1 MTSRWLA
8 GPHQAEN
15 DDLEAMG
22 RFRTAPVPSH
32 PISCSKP
39 VTHPMRIGIKLS
51 QDAPIETY
59 RAIWRIAEEG
69 GFDHCWAMDH
79 LASIGPIGEVRPIF
93 DGWELLAAMAVATE
107 RVRLGL
113 LVTGITY
120 RNPALLA
127 KIATTVDH
135 LSEGRL
141 EFGIG
146 AAWAANEHEMYGISG
161 LDHRVGLLSEGL
173 QIVKML
179 WTQDRT
185 DFDGR
190 YYKMRNAAAEPK
202 PVQKPYPPIW
212 IGAGGPSTMRMTAR
226 HADVWNAVGGG
237 TLESTAETSRRLDE
251 ECAAIGRDPAEIRRS
266 VQLPAGTDPPEL
278 TDRLARFHEAGFTE
292 LVVMLSGGSMATPT
306 DPVRTAAQVAE
317 RVVPELRRLA

>member
-1 MTSRWLA
+1 M
-8 GPHQAEN
+8 
-15 DDLEAMG
+15 
-22 RFRTAPVPSH
+22 
-32 PISCSKP
+32 
-39 VTHPMRIGIKLS
+39 THPLRIGIKLS
-51 QDAPIETY
+51 QDAPIETS
-59 RAIWRIAEEG
+59 RAIWRTAEDG

-79 LASIGPIGEVRPIF
+79 LASIGPIGDERPIF
-93 DGWELLAAMAVATE
+93 DGWELLAGMAVATE
-107 RVRLGL
+107 RVRMGL
-113 LVTGITY
+113 LVTGVTY

-135 LSEGRL
+135 LSRGRL

-146 AAWAANEHEMYGISG
+146 AAWAANEHEMYEIRG

-173 QIVKML
+173 QVVKML

-190 YYKMRNAAAEPK
+190 YYKLRNAVAEPK

-212 IGAGGPSTMRMTAR
+212 IGAGGPSTLRLTAR

-237 TLESTAETSRRLDE
+237 TVESAAEASRRLDE

-266 VQLPAGTDPPEL
+266 VQLAAGNDPPEL
-278 TDRLARFHEAGFTE
+278 ANRLAHFYESGFTE
-292 LVVMLSGGSMATPT
+292 LVVMLSGGSMATAT
-306 DPVRTAAQVAE
+306 DPVQTAAQVAE
-317 RVVPELRRLA
+317 KVLPELRALA